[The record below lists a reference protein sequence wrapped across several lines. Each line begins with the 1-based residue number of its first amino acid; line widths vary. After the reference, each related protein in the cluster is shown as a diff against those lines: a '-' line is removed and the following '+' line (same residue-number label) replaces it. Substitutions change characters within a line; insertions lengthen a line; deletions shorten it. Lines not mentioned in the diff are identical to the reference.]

1 MNGHIVKWVT
11 SQRGQPQLVVDD
23 YKYTNN
29 GKGKNANIMYWLC
42 AGSKTFGCSVRAV
55 TDRQA
60 LSDLRGQHQH
70 PNDIVEVGNIE
81 MKVSCLNCRQ
91 KAIQKGVEKRVITLL
106 YLFVD
111 HVEKKSRRSA

>member
-42 AGSKTFGCSVRAV
+42 AGSKTYGCSVRAV

-81 MKVSCLNCRQ
+81 MKVS
-91 KAIQKGVEKRVITLL
+91 
-106 YLFVD
+106 
-111 HVEKKSRRSA
+111 